1 MEFIQSVF
9 NNREIAIAF
18 WVIIV
23 VTILIFT
30 KAGKDFLKSVTPIL
44 FCKKFVIFY
53 FVFISF
59 LCLVIYGLYKIE
71 IWSLKLVK
79 DTIFWVMF
87 VELPLFAKTIEEAKD
102 ARFFRKLIKD
112 NIAISVAVE
121 FLIGFWTFDL
131 WVEILLIPFLVF
143 ISVLYAV
150 AEREKKNK
158 PAKSFLQGILTLLG
172 VISFI
177 YAIYNLVHFPQD
189 FFSVDTLKVFVLP
202 LILLILN
209 LPVVYGLAIYNVYEQ
224 IFIHLKGTAREK
236 RKMKVSLVL
245 FAGINLHKLSM
256 IRLNMHKTIIISLTN
271 KELKDNL
278 HKLQKELDS
287 QIGDNY
293 MKRSKFYVRVCIVA
307 LFVSVV
313 GLIGVNAEVSIKDKA
328 LDRMEAVIQHNEADI
343 RTWLPL
349 EYELQL
355 SYGEKEA
362 AFSKVTEKLKEHANN
377 DTIEKIEK
385 AKFAGYVK
393 EDISDAVLSDNIGI
407 IRLVLGACFT
417 NCYIVY
423 NIRTNNCLIIDPAD
437 DAEKIIDNI
446 SKNGLKPQYILVTH
460 GHTDHILA
468 LGALK
473 EKYNIP
479 VVISRIDAPR
489 LLDEELIN
497 ERPYVE
503 VPYKAVYPSV
513 LLGEGDEIWLDD
525 IRFETMI
532 LPGHTPGSAA
542 FKIDFKNS
550 TGHRTDENKDTAAKY
565 MDAENT
571 IYQVGDSNE
580 PDNIKGIIFTGDTM
594 LAGGHGK
601 TSLPG
606 GNEEDMIKSLQRLKD
621 IDGNYLIYP
630 GHKEITTLKKE
641 RQ

>member
-143 ISVLYAV
+143 ISALYAV

-209 LPVVYGLAIYNVYEQ
+209 LPVVYGLAIEVKSVWRDAEHKENLEEIREIEEKTRTRDKHYRFKRTDIVNCPLCDGFLVFRYKTWVKKELGNKKNTWN
-224 IFIHLKGTAREK
+224 IALGCSNYPKTGCNAFIKPKKDGGQGFDDVEEIHIEDRMGWTMEERHVGTILDEY
-236 RKMKVSLVL
+236 
-245 FAGINLHKLSM
+245 INLRKENERLKSSLQEERSKNQAKDKL
-256 IRLNMHKTIIISLTN
+256 IL
-271 KELKDNL
+271 D
-278 HKLQKELDS
+278 LQKNNSYL
-287 QIGDNY
+287 
-293 MKRSKFYVRVCIVA
+293 RSDV
-307 LFVSVV
+307 
-313 GLIGVNAEVSIKDKA
+313 DKA
-328 LDRMEAVIQHNEADI
+328 NIRAHEA
-343 RTWLPL
+343 
-349 EYELQL
+349 
-355 SYGEKEA
+355 EKECKS
-362 AFSKVTEKLKEHANN
+362 FQRLLGKL
-377 DTIEKIEK
+377 
-385 AKFAGYVK
+385 YVK
-393 EDISDAVLSDNIGI
+393 
-407 IRLVLGACFT
+407 
-417 NCYIVY
+417 
-423 NIRTNNCLIIDPAD
+423 
-437 DAEKIIDNI
+437 K
-446 SKNGLKPQYILVTH
+446 
-460 GHTDHILA
+460 
-468 LGALK
+468 
-473 EKYNIP
+473 
-479 VVISRIDAPR
+479 
-489 LLDEELIN
+489 
-497 ERPYVE
+497 
-503 VPYKAVYPSV
+503 
-513 LLGEGDEIWLDD
+513 
-525 IRFETMI
+525 
-532 LPGHTPGSAA
+532 
-542 FKIDFKNS
+542 
-550 TGHRTDENKDTAAKY
+550 
-565 MDAENT
+565 
-571 IYQVGDSNE
+571 
-580 PDNIKGIIFTGDTM
+580 
-594 LAGGHGK
+594 
-601 TSLPG
+601 
-606 GNEEDMIKSLQRLKD
+606 
-621 IDGNYLIYP
+621 
-630 GHKEITTLKKE
+630 
-641 RQ
+641 